1 MPVGGGLRRPRP
13 KMSCS
18 IIDEKEEEED
28 EEGTYSRL

>member
-1 MPVGGGLRRPRP
+1 MPGGGGLRRPRP

-18 IIDEKEEEED
+18 IIDEKEEED